1 MPPALNPDP
10 KQAVRRIAFAA
21 AGGALAV
28 AAAGILLADALSLSG
43 PGRFALLA
51 ATLLAAAGTAFL
63 FTVRLERSVTGPAR
77 DLTHSLH
84 ELQSRVEEA
93 ERTLARTRDDLERT
107 HRERTSAL
115 EAERS
120 RLLTAQ
126 ETAHVGDWDCD
137 VAGGGM
143 TWSGEMCRIFG
154 LKPGE
159 FSGTVEACVERL
171 HPSERAGI
179 RAAMSASAQ
188 TGAPFTREVRI
199 VRPDGDTR
207 DLFVWGHPSTPGNVP
222 TTRMV
227 GAAQDITDIRRA
239 ERELAARARDL
250 ERSNAD
256 LEQFAYAA
264 SHDLQEPLRM
274 VASYV
279 QLLARRYKGKLD
291 KDADEFIAFAVD
303 GAERMQ
309 RLIRDLLTYSR
320 VTRMGRS
327 MESVDLAQAVRS
339 ALANLKVAVE
349 ESAAAVTCDP
359 LPVVKGDATA
369 VTALFQNL
377 LGNAIKFRNERSPR
391 VHVGVRRQGDEWLFA
406 VRDNGIGFDPQYAE
420 RIFVIFQRLNTR
432 DRYEG
437 SGIGLAICKK
447 IIERMGGRIWV
458 ETSPGEGSTFFFT
471 LPATAGEARKAA
483 VGAGRETGS

>member
-1 MPPALNPDP
+1 MPPALNLDP
-10 KQAVRRIAFAA
+10 GRIARRGALAA
-21 AGGALAV
+21 AGAALAV
-28 AAAGILLADALSLSG
+28 AAAGSLLADALSLSG
-43 PGRFALLA
+43 PGRVALLA
-51 ATLLAAAGTAFL
+51 AALLAAAGTAFI
-63 FTVRLERSVTGPAR
+63 VASRLERAIAGPAR
-77 DLTHSLH
+77 ERADALRN
-84 ELQSRVEEA
+84 LQSRAEEA
-93 ERTLARTRDDLERT
+93 DQALAKVREELERTL
-107 HRERTSAL
+107 RERTSAF
-115 EAERS
+115 ETERA
-120 RLLTAQ
+120 RLLAAQ
-126 ETAHVGDWDCD
+126 ETARVGDWEGDL
-137 VAGGGM
+137 AAGGM
-143 TWSGEMCRIFG
+143 TWSGEMGRIFG

-159 FSGTVEACVERL
+159 FPGTVEAFVERL
-171 HPSERAGI
+171 HPSERAGV
-179 RAAMSASAQ
+179 RAAMNEAARS
-188 TGAPFTREVRI
+188 GAPFTREVRM
-199 VRPDGDTR
+199 VRPDGETR
-207 DLFVWGHPSTPGNVP
+207 DLFVWGRPADPGTVP
-222 TTRMV
+222 TVRLV

-256 LEQFAYAA
+256 LEQFAYVA

-279 QLLARRYKGKLD
+279 QLLSRRYKGKLD

-327 MESVDLAQAVRS
+327 LESVDLTQAMRS

-349 ESAAAVTCDP
+349 EAGAAVTCDL

-377 LGNAIKFRNERSPR
+377 LGNAVKFRNERPPKI
-391 VHVGVRRQGDEWLFA
+391 HVGARRQGDEWLFT

-432 DRYEG
+432 ERFEG

-447 IIERMGGRIWV
+447 IVERLGGRIWA

-471 LPATAGEARKAA
+471 LPAAAGEARKAT
-483 VGAGRETGS
+483 VGAGREAGS